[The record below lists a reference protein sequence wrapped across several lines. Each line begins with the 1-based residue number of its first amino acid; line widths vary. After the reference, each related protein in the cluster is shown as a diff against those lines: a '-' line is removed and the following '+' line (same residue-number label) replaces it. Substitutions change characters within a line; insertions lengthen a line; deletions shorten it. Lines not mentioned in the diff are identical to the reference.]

1 MCGQPGDT
9 CTMERAKGTQ
19 RQGDG
24 NSAGRVFCARCSSFF
39 GKGSPP
45 ASNAQHPPYKDL
57 LKLTQALEGWGR
69 STKGKDI
76 LWIAFTSTSPKEK
89 QNLLLFWWMFTP
101 AGKAVAGW
109 QNVPGNRFHGRS
121 HSSGYL
127 PARLLWLRIPTGRA
141 VAGMFKGASTPTAF
155 LCLRSSVNL
164 LRQTSAGLVRRRR
177 QERRKCLQFSYS
189 RPSAHLQSNAL

>member
-1 MCGQPGDT
+1 MSKP
-9 CTMERAKGTQ
+9 
-19 RQGDG
+19 
-24 NSAGRVFCARCSSFF
+24 
-39 GKGSPP
+39 
-45 ASNAQHPPYKDL
+45 QHPPYKDL

-69 STKGKDI
+69 SAKDKDI

-127 PARLLWLRIPTGRA
+127 PARPLRLRVPTGRA

-155 LCLRSSVNL
+155 LCLRSSANR
-164 LRQTSAGLVRRRR
+164 LRQTSAGLVRRRW

-189 RPSAHLQSNAL
+189 RPSVHLQSNGL